1 MNYVKTAFLLGL
13 MFALFMGVGYLIGGE
28 SGMIMAF
35 FIALLMNGIS
45 FFYSDKIAL
54 SMFKAKEV
62 SEAEAPQL
70 HRIVDEL
77 AAEAGIPKP
86 KVYISN
92 INVPNAFATGR
103 SPKHG
108 AVAVTKGLLDLLDQN
123 EIKGVLGHEIAHIA
137 HRDILIS
144 SLAAVIAS
152 AISMLARLAYFANI
166 FGGDRDGGG
175 IGNLLAT
182 LIMIIL
188 TPILAMII
196 QLAISRTREYAAD
209 EKGAKLARNPIY
221 LANALKKMDA
231 FAKAKPATEQDI
243 NPSATHMLIIN
254 PFKKGGLQALFST
267 HPPIEKRIE
276 KLEAMAL

>member
-1 MNYVKTAFLLGL
+1 
-13 MFALFMGVGYLIGGE
+13 
-28 SGMIMAF
+28 
-35 FIALLMNGIS
+35 
-45 FFYSDKIAL
+45 
-54 SMFKAKEV
+54 MFKAKEV

-103 SPKHG
+103 SPKHS

-188 TPILAMII
+188 TPILAM
-196 QLAISRTREYAAD
+196 
-209 EKGAKLARNPIY
+209 
-221 LANALKKMDA
+221 
-231 FAKAKPATEQDI
+231 
-243 NPSATHMLIIN
+243 
-254 PFKKGGLQALFST
+254 
-267 HPPIEKRIE
+267 
-276 KLEAMAL
+276 